1 MTRVLPRL
9 LTRKRYGGRPRI
21 QSHAPSRFEMRHLYG
36 PTVGLAR
43 ELYRDPRQ
51 RELVD
56 QRRQGLLSEPT
67 TLSAIERDEAPI
79 PATVDREGYCDDRHL
94 CYWLSGLEDLRVV
107 ESAVPQSAM
116 AHVLDFG
123 GASARFAR
131 QVALH
136 YPSSVVTLADLSLN
150 HVEWVDDN
158 FGPAIRAVKL
168 SPYPHF
174 PLADRS
180 VTLCVGLSVFTHI
193 DSYETGWLA
202 EIHRVLADDGYAFLT
217 VHCEHTWQLLSMHP
231 WLLKLL
237 QNDPEFAAAYAPPKP
252 MPERRMSFAYNP
264 DSIEHNCNVF
274 MPTSYIRRRWRK
286 WFDIVDIRYG
296 AHHGFQTVVVLRKR
310 K

>member
-9 LTRKRYGGRPRI
+9 LKKSRHDGQPRL
-21 QSHAPSRFEMRHLYG
+21 QSHAPSRFEVRHPYG
-36 PTVGLAR
+36 ATVGLAR
-43 ELYRDPRQ
+43 DLYRDPRQ

-56 QRRQGLLSEPT
+56 ERRKALLSEPA

-94 CYWLSGLEDLRVV
+94 DFWLSGVEDLRVV

-123 GASARFAR
+123 GASGRFSR

-136 YPSSVVTLADLSLN
+136 YPQSVTTVADLSLN
-150 HVEWVDDN
+150 HIDWVDDN
-158 FGPAIRAVKL
+158 FGPAIRGVKL

-174 PLADRS
+174 PLGDRS

-217 VHCEHTWQLLSMHP
+217 IHCEHTWQRLAKHP
-231 WLLKLL
+231 GLLKLL
-237 QNDPEFAAAYAPPKP
+237 MNDPEFAAVYNPPAP
-252 MPERRMSFAYNP
+252 MPERRMSFAYLR

-274 MPTSYIRRRWRK
+274 VPTSYVRQRWGK
-286 WFDIVDIRYG
+286 WFEIVDIRYG
-296 AHHGFQTVVVLRKR
+296 AHHGFQTAVVLRKR
-310 K
+310 R